1 MPAIPLGDLTRE
13 QLIVMAVRA
22 PGKLTGHAC
31 WKHLENT
38 REAHIVIAATRILD
52 QIRVVSHRVTIAA
65 PR

>member
-13 QLIVMAVRA
+13 PLIVMGVRA
-22 PGKLTGHAC
+22 SGKLTGHAC
-31 WKHLENT
+31 RAHLGNT

-52 QIRVVSHRVTIAA
+52 QIRVVSHPVTTAA